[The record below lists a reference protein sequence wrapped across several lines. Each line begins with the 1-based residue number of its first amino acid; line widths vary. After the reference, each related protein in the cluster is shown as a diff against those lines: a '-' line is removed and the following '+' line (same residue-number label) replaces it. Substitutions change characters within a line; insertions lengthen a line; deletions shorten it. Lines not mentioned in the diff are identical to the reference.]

1 MAQLLDVMGFVDEE
15 QIVQAEHKEDGDYA
29 GRKKKA
35 LWIVYRPSVSAFA
48 HCEQPQTVCSDS
60 ALGKVPE
67 PSAMDRAH

>member
-48 HCEQPQTVCSDS
+48 HCEQPQTVC
-60 ALGKVPE
+60 
-67 PSAMDRAH
+67 